1 MGRWRAVIGTLGRTL
16 WAVLAV
22 GLLAGLLAGIPWLL
36 WHLAGWPLPTQVP
49 TSGEVSAFLGR
60 PMGQDVIGNCLAC
73 LAWFVWAAFA
83 TETLLAAARA
93 LTQIRAGAYATG
105 SAHPLARTSPTPGG
119 GYFAG
124 SGNRASARLA
134 ATLISAVILA
144 VMSVRPTGALTLTP
158 QRVAPVS
165 ALINPS
171 APPAISNSDQ
181 EPATSNPRV
190 QHENAEPEQ
199 DPGTRSVIVR
209 KPHGKEHDSL
219 WRIAERELGS
229 HRRWH
234 EIYDLNVGREQPDG
248 QRLHDPD
255 LIYPGWILRLP
266 THTSPPAAADPDTPR
281 PAPPVEDGH
290 ATSPTPAPTA
300 GTPVPQTPRSSPDA
314 SPTRT
319 PAQQPTASP
328 TTAPASVVPT
338 QAGPT
343 RAPASPSA
351 TSPVTS
357 AAAPAPPATSAPPA
371 TTSPSAS
378 PSPPPSEAKPGWH
391 QRLDLPV
398 HGIDLPSGGYV
409 GLGLA
414 AALSTV
420 VAMARARRRRRTAQN
435 EALTFRLPL
444 DSPAEQPLP
453 AVVQVLQRAHLTAIT
468 TNPSEE
474 PDIDPPAE
482 ADHGILKTTDAL
494 GPVRELPVPVQAS
507 PAPEVPEY
515 GPIAIGVDDGQPLLL
530 DLPGG
535 SGLGLPGPGGDGVA
549 RALVTAA
556 LTRVRRPRSA
566 PSVNIILPHADAL
579 RLFGPEV
586 AADPPPLFTVV
597 TDLEHALDR
606 LEVDM
611 LARRRQYQPHPDDEP
626 APETTDAQ
634 NPPATSP
641 TPDGQAPLLL
651 LVATPDD
658 PAQFRLDAI
667 LTLGR
672 NVNVSAILLGP
683 WPTGRTYDVDV
694 SGPVVD
700 QPSTRLFTLTP
711 DDTHDIIDIIRDAFS
726 PSPPSGPLA
735 PPQRPDTGA
744 SGNEPAD
751 GARGP
756 SRAPLRLLPPDAAG
770 MPGPAGAAEQAGTLQ
785 TITPFHPT
793 SATVGAA
800 EKTIPETVSPTTQA
814 PVAAP
819 GDVSQGPVATAPAI
833 QRAENLLPGQEL
845 TIEQPVTTPA
855 SEPDSVAA
863 NPAST
868 ALEVAAT
875 FPAAA
880 QPAGSPDDALTT
892 APAEVA
898 AQAEPVPAP
907 PDVVTQAEG
916 VLQEWRDSV
925 STGPWSAP
933 INVRVLG
940 QLRLLAAGEEVRHGL
955 RGKTQELLLFVLLNP
970 AGVSSEAVADA
981 LWPATTQSAS
991 ALRSSMKR
999 LRAQLRNVTGMGE
1012 QMFIVFASGR
1022 YRPDRRIMAC
1032 DAWQFE
1038 AATRAAT
1045 DVPTASTPPALSSP
1059 ARTALAAA
1067 ANPER
1072 RIEAESALD
1081 AQRLSALREAVALYG
1096 GTLLDGFDYPW
1107 LEPYRQALRHHAL
1120 HVFVRFA
1127 AAIADTDPES
1137 ALAALERALPI
1148 DPVNETLYR
1157 RVMRLQARLGRP
1169 EAIAGT
1175 LALLRR
1181 QLDEIDERPERQ
1193 TLTLAATLSSRD
1205 QGSDDA

>member
-1 MGRWRAVIGTLGRTL
+1 
-16 WAVLAV
+16 V
-22 GLLAGLLAGIPWLL
+22 GVLAGLLAGIPWLL

-60 PMGQDVIGNCLAC
+60 PMGQDVIGNGLAC
-73 LAWFVWAAFA
+73 LAWLVWAAFA
-83 TETLLAAARA
+83 TETLLAAVRA

-105 SAHPLARTSPTPGG
+105 SAHPLPRTSPTPVG

-181 EPATSNPRV
+181 EPATSSPRV

-199 DPGTRSVIVR
+199 DRGTRSVIVR
-209 KPHGKEHDSL
+209 KPHGREHDSL

-266 THTSPPAAADPDTPR
+266 THASRSATADPDTPR

-300 GTPVPQTPRSSPDA
+300 GTPVPQTPRPSPDA

-328 TTAPASVVPT
+328 TAPASVVPT
-338 QAGPT
+338 QPGPT

-351 TSPVTS
+351 TSPGTP
-357 AAAPAPPATSAPPA
+357 AASPEPPSSSAPPA
-371 TTSPSAS
+371 TTSPAAF
-378 PSPPPSEAKPGWH
+378 PSPPTSEAKPGRH

-444 DSPAEQPLP
+444 ASPAEQPLP

-468 TNPSEE
+468 TDPAED
-474 PDIDPPAE
+474 PDGDAPAE
-482 ADHGILKTTDAL
+482 ADPGILETTGAPA
-494 GPVRELPVPVQAS
+494 PVRELPVPVQAP

-626 APETTDAQ
+626 APDATDDQDPAQ
-634 NPPATSP
+634 TSP

-683 WPTGRTYDVDV
+683 WPTGRTYDVDA
-694 SGPVVD
+694 SGHVVD
-700 QPSTRLFTLTP
+700 HPGTRLFTLTP
-711 DDTHDIIDIIRDAFS
+711 DDTHDIVDIIRDAFS

-735 PPQRPDTGA
+735 SPQRPDTVA
-744 SGNEPAD
+744 SGNEPAG

-770 MPGPAGAAEQAGTLQ
+770 MPRPAGAAQHAGALQ
-785 TITPFHPT
+785 IITPIPPT
-793 SATVGAA
+793 PETAGAA
-800 EKTIPETVSPTTQA
+800 EKQIPETVSPTTPTA
-814 PVAAP
+814 VAAP
-819 GDVSQGPVATAPAI
+819 GDAPQGLVPTAPAI
-833 QRAENLLPGQEL
+833 QRAENLLQEQEFTTGQ
-845 TIEQPVTTPA
+845 PATTPA

-863 NPAST
+863 KPAST

-880 QPAGSPDDALTT
+880 QPAGSPAEALTA
-892 APAEVA
+892 APTEVA

-907 PDVVTQAEG
+907 PDVATKTEG
-916 VLQEWRDSV
+916 VLQEWRDSA

-1067 ANPER
+1067 ANPEP

-1127 AAIADTDPES
+1127 AAIAATDPES

-1205 QGSDDA
+1205 QGPDDA